1 MCTRH
6 TLLITEV
13 PRVSKLYDLLDLS
26 SRSNCL
32 VFFLSLSSLLSM
44 IITIILSNGEEKR
57 REKNESNYVK
67 IRAICKKQEQGFR
80 GNDLRLPSTMHY
92 LSSAKSGH
100 FWWGKN
106 FRVRHI
112 RSSKNFVSRLLDC
125 EFSSKYIYIY
135 IYFKLHTFCIFH
147 INENPIYFK
156 WIF

>member
-57 REKNESNYVK
+57 REKTNQ
-67 IRAICKKQEQGFR
+67 ITR
-80 GNDLRLPSTMHY
+80 
-92 LSSAKSGH
+92 
-100 FWWGKN
+100 
-106 FRVRHI
+106 
-112 RSSKNFVSRLLDC
+112 
-125 EFSSKYIYIY
+125 
-135 IYFKLHTFCIFH
+135 
-147 INENPIYFK
+147 
-156 WIF
+156 